1 MMPNKA
7 SYKSKGGDKD
17 SATKHEFNPSP
28 GQGPIPDTRKGRAT
42 EEQDVERRAGQFT
55 DAGQPPIMKK

>member
-1 MMPNKA
+1 MPNKA

-17 SATKHEFNPSP
+17 SATKHTFNPSP
-28 GQGPIPDTRKGRAT
+28 GQGPIPDTKAKGN